1 MILMTAVALAASG
14 APAQQVR
21 PAPGG
26 PVRTLQDLITITSDT
41 PFDQALIMI
50 QQASGLVIVDPGNRR
65 QPIGIDVD
73 RQPWRLALDMIAN
86 AHDLKVVKGP
96 GYYMLSPRSETPS
109 APGLGAP
116 VEEPKRPEITADSR
130 EVNIAAV
137 FFEADRQTLR
147 ELGINWNSLRA
158 GRVEVNA
165 SNVAADLVSEPAL
178 SVQATGHLARN
189 LSVDALLKALE
200 SRSAGE
206 VISNP
211 QIKVIGGKEG
221 LIQVGQDFSVVTRD
235 FAGNATVEFFK
246 TGTILKVTPA
256 IVTEDTVEFVHLKVE
271 AERSSLIDPARGIIN
286 RTTANTSAL
295 LFDGEEAA
303 IAGLYVNEVSKVR
316 SGVPLLKD
324 LPTWFFGLRY
334 LFGFDRHEV
343 GKKELVVLLRVN
355 IVPSVRQRIQE
366 KLRQRRWMDL
376 IEERSQ
382 EFQEILREREKRQG
396 PGAGGQGDK
405 GSEEQGTEKK

>member
-1 MILMTAVALAASG
+1 MMAVALAASG

-50 QQASGLVIVDPGNRR
+50 QQASGLVIVDPGNRKY
-65 QPIGIDVD
+65 PIGLDVD
-73 RQPWRLALDMIAN
+73 RQPWRLALDMIAS

-96 GYYMLSPRSETPS
+96 GYYMLALRSGEP
-109 APGLGAP
+109 AQPGAP
-116 VEEPKRPEITADSR
+116 VEEGPKRPEINADSR

-158 GRVEVNA
+158 GRVEVDAA
-165 SNVAADLVSEPAL
+165 SRAAELVSEPML
-178 SVQATGHLARN
+178 SVQATGHLARS

-200 SRSAGE
+200 SRSVGE

-256 IVTEDTVEFVHLKVE
+256 IVTEDSVEFVHLRVE

-303 IAGLYVNEVSKVR
+303 IAGLYVNEVNKTR

-334 LFGFDRHEV
+334 LFGYNSKQV
-343 GKKELVVLLRVN
+343 SKTELVVLIKVD
-355 IVPSVRQRIQE
+355 IVPSVRQRIE
-366 KLRQRRWMDL
+366 RQL
-376 IEERSQ
+376 QKETQLE
-382 EFQEILREREKRQG
+382 EILRRRQ
-396 PGAGGQGDK
+396 
-405 GSEEQGTEKK
+405 E